1 MKEPPAG
8 AALYPPEFAK
18 VDFIM
23 GYGQPEGADR
33 ALYMVKWRGLGGV
46 DATWET
52 EEAVNNAQT
61 GAGALAKFKASGC
74 PTPSPLWQA
83 YSRAPPSNEKGKRT
97 HIRIYLSKP
106 QQEAEEEGMAS
117 EEELPASRRVQPVN
131 RFGVYGDDAE
141 EDARRV
147 SDDNPL
153 KQALL
158 DSMEVLGVGPAL
170 VGEKMGISADDL
182 QAWLYD
188 DFLITGRQEL
198 KLRQWL
204 MDRLT
209 EGWEDRKDELL
220 RSPANLRET
229 YSPARLILRAEM
241 GLPYTDLPLP
251 SGSRVVGEH
260 VVDTAGAVAQAEGL
274 PAGVINLSCTASE
287 DGSGG
292 HTESYAGVPLQALG
306 ELFEGLGGEGQPG
319 MGQFMQQLAKIGAM
333 GEQERKDTYVTASRP
348 IRGRTMEQPPALL
361 VPLMA
366 QHNAVSLPV
375 GKHDYSRAH
384 VTVAASDKAG
394 ELQPGVQVP
403 VLPAAALTAPELMPA
418 VNSHSVLVAGM
429 WLPRGLTAATFPFA
443 LNAAKTEAGLAA
455 TDASVDALLWAQYE
469 ALQCGT
475 TDPSLWASGVDPV
488 AYAQGKLAL
497 AGPLPSTANLDVAG
511 KLAMRDQAVAE
522 KRRAQAGKPTRVL
535 LGQMEARM
543 PKPTVYGPPGTDP
556 DRDNRPRGGS
566 RGGITRRVVLRDDEG
581 EDGYSS
587 YGEDQAHE
595 DRHGRDSDSDYE
607 ASRPKK
613 KSATP
618 VAAPPAPYLLPPPF
632 QEAILHYSNG
642 AAESWVAS
650 GARNVLVPV
659 SLLGEMPFE
668 AIHLSNGA
676 GPFAIVLAHPD
687 PSRSPAVAFFL
698 PVLSPGEVAQIQA
711 QANAA
716 AAAQQAQ
723 AHA

>member
-1 MKEPPAG
+1 MYSPATYTLSPRLSCPITPIHSNRGKLRRFVDKWREEMGDLKEPPAG

-23 GYGQPEGADR
+23 GYGQPEGADQ

-209 EGWEDRKDELL
+209 EGWEDRKEELL

-229 YSPARLILRAEM
+229 YSPGRLILRAEM
-241 GLPYTDLPLP
+241 GLPYADLPLP

-260 VVDTAGAVAQAEGL
+260 D
-274 PAGVINLSCTASE
+274 
-287 DGSGG
+287 
-292 HTESYAGVPLQALG
+292 
-306 ELFEGLGGEGQPG
+306 
-319 MGQFMQQLAKIGAM
+319 
-333 GEQERKDTYVTASRP
+333 
-348 IRGRTMEQPPALL
+348 
-361 VPLMA
+361 
-366 QHNAVSLPV
+366 
-375 GKHDYSRAH
+375 
-384 VTVAASDKAG
+384 
-394 ELQPGVQVP
+394 
-403 VLPAAALTAPELMPA
+403 
-418 VNSHSVLVAGM
+418 
-429 WLPRGLTAATFPFA
+429 
-443 LNAAKTEAGLAA
+443 
-455 TDASVDALLWAQYE
+455 
-469 ALQCGT
+469 
-475 TDPSLWASGVDPV
+475 
-488 AYAQGKLAL
+488 
-497 AGPLPSTANLDVAG
+497 
-511 KLAMRDQAVAE
+511 
-522 KRRAQAGKPTRVL
+522 
-535 LGQMEARM
+535 
-543 PKPTVYGPPGTDP
+543 
-556 DRDNRPRGGS
+556 
-566 RGGITRRVVLRDDEG
+566 
-581 EDGYSS
+581 
-587 YGEDQAHE
+587 
-595 DRHGRDSDSDYE
+595 
-607 ASRPKK
+607 
-613 KSATP
+613 
-618 VAAPPAPYLLPPPF
+618 
-632 QEAILHYSNG
+632 
-642 AAESWVAS
+642 
-650 GARNVLVPV
+650 
-659 SLLGEMPFE
+659 
-668 AIHLSNGA
+668 
-676 GPFAIVLAHPD
+676 
-687 PSRSPAVAFFL
+687 
-698 PVLSPGEVAQIQA
+698 
-711 QANAA
+711 
-716 AAAQQAQ
+716 
-723 AHA
+723 